1 VTDSKCSYIIS
12 HIYEA
17 YAYYIENVER
27 KMVSVGIKDLSI
39 EIEFANELAKYD
51 MQHVEVNYDS
61 LSTWLDDIVKD
72 EKKEMKSQ

>member
-1 VTDSKCSYIIS
+1 
-12 HIYEA
+12 
-17 YAYYIENVER
+17 
-27 KMVSVGIKDLSI
+27 MVSVGIKDLSI
-39 EIEFANELAKYD
+39 DLEFANELAKYD